1 LTFSSQNHIVSA
13 GNIAGGFNWRRKMQQ
28 FVALIGLSTLVVVL
42 IAMWNVRQARRSAD
56 VVRTGLQQVH
66 QDAERTDRAV
76 RDETGRVR
84 SELLA
89 SLGGQLEQRLASLDT
104 AQEARFSAIRGEL
117 DRQRSALAESL
128 DRHAESTA
136 SRVGVAVDRND
147 ASFGTFGQQLGQ
159 FEANLDGRFEALR
172 GSVDSRLAQIQE
184 DSAAKLTEMRATV
197 EEKLQSTLERRVG
210 ESFAL
215 VSQQLEQVHRA
226 LGEMQTLSAH
236 VGDLRRVMSN
246 VRARGALGEW
256 RLEALLQELLAPDQF
271 ARNVRP
277 VVGSGATVEFA
288 IRMPRSGDT
297 SATTW
302 LPVDSK
308 FPLED
313 YERVVSAQDAGDR
326 EALDAARLGLAA
338 AVRKAAKDIHEKYV
352 SPPTTTEYAIL
363 FLPTE
368 SLFAEVV
375 RLPALT
381 EDLQRDY
388 RVMVAGP
395 TTFATLLNA
404 LQMGFRTV
412 ALTDRANEVW
422 SLLGAVRTEF
432 GKFTDAMT
440 LVKKKLAQATTAV
453 ESIEVRRRAMD
464 RKLRLVD
471 TLPPSAPD
479 NLLQLPVGTDRTVD
493 ADAEI
498 DPADPADSAETME
511 DYGRSRTAGS

>member
-1 LTFSSQNHIVSA
+1 
-13 GNIAGGFNWRRKMQQ
+13 
-28 FVALIGLSTLVVVL
+28 
-42 IAMWNVRQARRSAD
+42 
-56 VVRTGLQQVH
+56 
-66 QDAERTDRAV
+66 
-76 RDETGRVR
+76 
-84 SELLA
+84 
-89 SLGGQLEQRLASLDT
+89 
-104 AQEARFSAIRGEL
+104 
-117 DRQRSALAESL
+117 
-128 DRHAESTA
+128 
-136 SRVGVAVDRND
+136 
-147 ASFGTFGQQLGQ
+147 
-159 FEANLDGRFEALR
+159 
-172 GSVDSRLAQIQE
+172 
-184 DSAAKLTEMRATV
+184 
-197 EEKLQSTLERRVG
+197 
-210 ESFAL
+210 
-215 VSQQLEQVHRA
+215 
-226 LGEMQTLSAH
+226 

-256 RLEALLQELLAPDQF
+256 RLEALLQELLTADQYE
-271 ARNVRP
+271 RNVRP
-277 VVGSGATVEFA
+277 VTGSGATVEFA

-313 YERVVSAQDAGDR
+313 YERVVAAQDAGDR
-326 EALDAARLGLAA
+326 EALDVARLGLAA

-352 SPPTTTEYAIL
+352 SPPSTTEYAIL

-422 SLLGAVRTEF
+422 NLLGAVRTEF
-432 GKFTDAMT
+432 GKFTHAMT
-440 LVKKKLAQATTAV
+440 VVKKKLAQAATAV

-471 TLPPSAPD
+471 ALPSSAPD
-479 NLLQLPVGTDRTVD
+479 SLLQLPGATDGSGRDDSEVDLTHLSHDGEIVDEMDGEVPVAREAELRITGTL
-493 ADAEI
+493 
-498 DPADPADSAETME
+498 
-511 DYGRSRTAGS
+511 

>member
-1 LTFSSQNHIVSA
+1 L
-13 GNIAGGFNWRRKMQQ
+13 
-28 FVALIGLSTLVVVL
+28 
-42 IAMWNVRQARRSAD
+42 
-56 VVRTGLQQVH
+56 
-66 QDAERTDRAV
+66 DA
-76 RDETGRVR
+76 
-84 SELLA
+84 
-89 SLGGQLEQRLASLDT
+89 

-117 DRQRSALAESL
+117 DRQRGALTESL
-128 DRHAESTA
+128 DRHAVSTT
-136 SRVGVAVDRND
+136 SRVDVAVDRND
-147 ASFGTFGQQLGQ
+147 ASFGAFAKHLGR
-159 FEANLDGRFEALR
+159 FETNLDGRFEALR
-172 GSVDSRLAQIQE
+172 GSVDLRLAQIQE

-215 VSQQLEQVHRA
+215 VSSQLEQVHRA
-226 LGEMQTLSAH
+226 LGEMQTLSSQ

-256 RLEALLQELLAPDQF
+256 RLDALLQELLTPDQY

-277 VVGSGATVEFA
+277 IEGSDAIVEFA
-288 IRMPRSGDT
+288 IRMPRSGDS

-308 FPLED
+308 FPLGD
-313 YERVVSAQDAGDR
+313 YERVVAAQDAGNR

-338 AVRKAAKDIHEKYV
+338 AVRKAAKDVHEKYV
-352 SPPTTTEYAIL
+352 APPGTTEYAIL

-375 RLPALT
+375 RLPALM
-381 EDLQRDY
+381 EDVQREY

-422 SLLGAVRTEF
+422 NLLAAVRTEF
-432 GKFTDAMT
+432 GKFTQAMT
-440 LVKKKLAQATTAV
+440 LVKKKLAQAATAV
-453 ESIEVRRRAMD
+453 EKIEVRRRAMD
-464 RKLRLVD
+464 RKLRH
-471 TLPPSAPD
+471 
-479 NLLQLPVGTDRTVD
+479 VD
-493 ADAEI
+493 AL
-498 DPADPADSAETME
+498 PASTPDSVLQFPVSSDSSADRYETDITDLADISEVLDEKE
-511 DYGRSRTAGS
+511 DVADDVRLGAAGAV